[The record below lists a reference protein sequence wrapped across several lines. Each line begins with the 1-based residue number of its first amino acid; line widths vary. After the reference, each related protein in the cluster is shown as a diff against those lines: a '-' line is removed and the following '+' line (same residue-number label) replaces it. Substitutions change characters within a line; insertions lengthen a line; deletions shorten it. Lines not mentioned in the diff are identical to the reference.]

1 MKGESLDM
9 KGRGRK
15 SVSSPYQAGIFVT
28 RMPFRHIIEPPVLF
42 LDPQKEYKI
51 NFRVM
56 INVVVFLA
64 DVDVLR
70 TEVRIWFKV

>member
-15 SVSSPYQAGIFVT
+15 WVSSPYQAGIFVT

-56 INVVVFLA
+56 INVA